1 MPCKGSVPSRGR
13 IMVPLPKGC
22 KCKTF
27 RWHKYIIVFSCY
39 FYRMEHSF
47 SYERL
52 RQFTEAV
59 FIATGCSTT
68 NASTAAKALL
78 AADLRGV
85 DSHGVARL
93 SGYVRLWKVKRVNAT
108 PSVRILHET
117 PSTATVDGDSGL
129 GLVVAPAAMQIAI
142 DKARNVGTGWV
153 SVQHSNHFGIAG
165 YHAMMALPHDMIGI
179 AMTNASPLVAPTFAA
194 ERLLGTNPIAIA
206 IPAGQYPPF
215 VADFATTTAANGK
228 LEILQR
234 KNQQTPT
241 GWVQTKEGQPSTD
254 ANEVKNGGAL
264 LPLGG
269 DREHGSHKGYML
281 GAIVDIFSAILSGAN
296 YGPWVP
302 PFPAYVPMPQD
313 MPGKGI
319 GHFFGAMRIDAF
331 RPASEFKQHM
341 DQWIGRFAAAKTVD
355 GADKVIIPGEP
366 EREMEIERMRNGIPL
381 LQPVVDDLEALGK
394 ELGVAL

>member
-1 MPCKGSVPSRGR
+1 
-13 IMVPLPKGC
+13 
-22 KCKTF
+22 
-27 RWHKYIIVFSCY
+27 
-39 FYRMEHSF
+39 MEHIF
-47 SYERL
+47 SYPRL
-52 RQFTEAV
+52 MEFAKGV
-59 FIATGCSTT
+59 FLAIGCP
-68 NASTAAKALL
+68 AQDAQTAAQSLL

-108 PSVRILHET
+108 PTVRILHET

-165 YHAMMALPHDMIGI
+165 HHAMMALPHDMIGI

-194 ERLLGTNPIAIA
+194 ERLLGTNPIAVA
-206 IPAGQYPPF
+206 IPAGQCPPF

-234 KNQQTPT
+234 KQLATPS
-241 GWVQTKEGQPSTD
+241 GWVQTMEGLPSTD

-331 RPASEFKQHM
+331 RPAADFKQHM
-341 DQWIGRFAAAKTVD
+341 DQWIERFGAAKTVA
-355 GADKVIIPGEP
+355 GAEKVIIPGEP
-366 EREMEIERMRNGIPL
+366 EREMEAERMQNGIPL
-381 LQPVVDDLEALGK
+381 LPSVVEDLEALAG
-394 ELGVAL
+394 ELGVGL